1 MSKTR
6 ISRAKGVASA
16 SLALSLLSPIAAGE
30 RGISASDCNFLL
42 HQDEF
47 RNAQSR
53 VRGDLQNK
61 AKRFDRAAAA
71 TVSVD
76 PQSIPRRNLID
87 SAIFDKLSGLQVRS
101 APLASDEEFLRRV
114 TLDLTGRIP
123 TPAAVR
129 EFIANADPDKRDA
142 LIDKLLQSSEFTDKW
157 TWWLGDLLQN
167 NLAATNVNRGLNG
180 RNAFHNWIKAK
191 VDERTS
197 LKDIAWECV
206 TGSGNSYLL
215 ENGASNFVI
224 NSVTPGGPVQDQY
237 DAMVSKTAS
246 TFLGLGYLDCLLCHN
261 GRGHLDALSLWGKS
275 GTRMEALRMAAFFSR
290 QSIVNHPEAG
300 TRDNFF
306 AGARIVS
313 DRTTGN
319 YALNTTN
326 GNRPVRC
333 APNATVTN
341 NRCSATLNIDPEYAF
356 TGAKPTAAQTW
367 REAFADQLTADPM
380 FARNFANRLWKEM
393 FSLGLVDPVDT
404 LDPARLDP
412 SRPPAGEWSLQA
424 THPELLE
431 ALATELRASNFD
443 LRQFLKLIASS
454 SAYQLSSRYGG
465 DWKIDY
471 VPLFARHFPRRLEG
485 EEVHDAITRATGA
498 MPSYTVQNLPGVFQ
512 WAMQLPDPGEPRT
525 NGAVATFLNA
535 FLRGNRDTQQRSQSG
550 SILQQLYL
558 MNDNFVT
565 SRVKVA
571 ASPNLRAL
579 ANTNDPKAVTEEMFL
594 LFLGRAPSE
603 TERRETMAF
612 LARPTTQAARN
623 TAVEDLAWALINK
636 VEFIHSY

>member
-1 MSKTR
+1 MT
-6 ISRAKGVASA
+6 IAA
-16 SLALSLLSPIAAGE
+16 SLGLSLLSPIVAGE
-30 RGISASDCNFLL
+30 RAITAADCNFLL
-42 HQDEF
+42 HPDEF
-47 RNAQSR
+47 RTAQSR
-53 VRGDLQNK
+53 IRRQAHDK
-61 AKRFDRAAAA
+61 ATSVLRAAAA
-71 TVSVD
+71 DATVD
-76 PQSIPRRNLID
+76 PRSIPRRNLID
-87 SAIFDKLSGLQVRS
+87 THIFDRLQTRNVRS
-101 APLASDEEFLRRV
+101 AALTADEEFLRRV

-123 TPAAVR
+123 DPNTVR
-129 EFIANADPDKRDA
+129 EFIANTDPGKRDA
-142 LIDKLLQSSEFTDKW
+142 LVDQLIQSPEFTDKW

-167 NLAATNVNRGLNG
+167 NLAASNVNRGVNG
-180 RNAFHNWIKAK
+180 RNAFYLWMKAK
-191 VDERTS
+191 IDERTS
-197 LKDIAWECV
+197 LKDIAWQCI
-206 TGSGNSYLL
+206 TGSGTSYFL

-224 NSVTPGGPVQDQY
+224 NSITPGGPVQDQY

-261 GRGHLDALSLWGKS
+261 GRGHLDALSLWGKN

-290 QSIVNHPEAG
+290 QNIANHPDAN

-306 AGARIVS
+306 AGARIVT
-313 DRTTGN
+313 DRATGN

-326 GNRPVRC
+326 GNRPARC
-333 APNATVTN
+333 APGATVNN
-341 NRCSATLNIDPEYAF
+341 NRCSATMNLEPEYMF
-356 TGAKPTAAQTW
+356 TGAKPNPSQTW

-380 FARNFANRLWKEM
+380 FARNLANRLWKEM
-393 FSLGLVDPVDT
+393 FNLGLVDPVDT

-412 SRPPAGEWSLQA
+412 ANPPAEGWALQA

-431 ALATELRASNFD
+431 ALAAELRASNFD
-443 LRQFLKLIASS
+443 LRAFLKLIATS

-465 DWKIDY
+465 DWNIDY

-485 EEVHDAITRATGA
+485 EEIHDAITKATGA

-512 WAMQLPDPGEPRT
+512 WALQLPDSSEPRS

-550 SILQQLYL
+550 SILQRLYL
-558 MNDNFVT
+558 MNDNFVI

-579 ANTNDPKAVTEEMFL
+579 AAINDPAAVTSELYL
-594 LFLGRAPSE
+594 LFLGRGPTD
-603 TERRETMAF
+603 TERRESTTF
-612 LARPTTQAARN
+612 LARPTTQAARS

-636 VEFIHSY
+636 AEFIHSY